1 MLCHPSSN
9 HSNESNLVPS
19 LPQYAMHE
27 INRVVLQAGRIAAG
41 PPRMPAILNGYA
53 IRLLMYCTA
62 VDGRSRKMK
71 WRLKGNLLNAK
82 PNTRLHKERR

>member
-1 MLCHPSSN
+1 MLCHPCSN
-9 HSNESNLVPS
+9 HSNESNLVPL

-27 INRVVLQAGRIAAG
+27 INRAVLQAGKIAAG
-41 PPRMPAILNGYA
+41 PPRMPATLNGYA

-71 WRLKGNLLNAK
+71 WRLKGDLLNAK
-82 PNTRLHKERR
+82 PTTRLHKERK